1 MKIRRTV
8 SVWQKDV
15 LNRLKM
21 LYDILANGVF
31 VVGGVK
37 KRCYIS
43 L

>member
-21 LYDILANGVF
+21 LYDMLTLLSVW
-31 VVGGVK
+31 
-37 KRCYIS
+37 KRDW
-43 L
+43 